1 MYRNEPKYIPE
12 NLSTPSYENQAHLQ
26 NCSWFYLARNLPHF
40 VGKYN
45 PQATSYHMLRF
56 SHQTAANRVLNCCSA
71 AVFKLVQITCK
82 SKRQVR
88 SPFFANMHSGSEL
101 QHCER
106 LLPPFPLS
114 LRIAT

>member
-88 SPFFANMHSGSEL
+88 SPFL
-101 QHCER
+101 QTCTRGVNSNTVNVCFH
-106 LLPPFPLS
+106 PSPLV
-114 LRIAT
+114 